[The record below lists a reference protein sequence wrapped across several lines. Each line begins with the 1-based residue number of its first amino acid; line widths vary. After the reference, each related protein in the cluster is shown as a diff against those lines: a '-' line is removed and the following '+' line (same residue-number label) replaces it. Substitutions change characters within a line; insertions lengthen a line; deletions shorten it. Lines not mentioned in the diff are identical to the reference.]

1 MNANK
6 KPAFEGAAL
15 TAFRDGMIYAA
26 NLKWHCE
33 PCECD
38 GVDAMKKVIR
48 ERAENLKELPT
59 TPNPLIQ
66 P

>member
-1 MNANK
+1 MIPSNDPETRAIQ
-6 KPAFEGAAL
+6 FEAL
-15 TAFRDGMIYAA
+15 IAGMIYAA
-26 NLKWHCE
+26 NLNWHCE

-59 TPNPLIQ
+59 TPNH
-66 P
+66 